1 MAHASLSNGV
11 NFMDV
16 DIAANI
22 NTIKQRIAAAAA
34 RCNRAPD
41 SIKLLAVTKTVS
53 PEGISKAIDAGI
65 NALGENYIQEAKEKI
80 AVIGPRAQW
89 HMIGHLQNNK
99 AKYAVNLFNYIH
111 SVDRMDLARELDKR
125 VRLTGHKLNI
135 LIEVNVSGEKTKNG
149 IPADTAI
156 TLIKDVSTLETLSV
170 RGLMTMAPYSDN
182 PENSR
187 PYFSELKNLQ
197 KSIIK
202 EGIAGIQMEEL
213 SMGMTDDFE
222 IAIEEGAT
230 IVRIGRAIFG
240 ERKSL
245 V

>member
-1 MAHASLSNGV
+1 MES
-11 NFMDV
+11 

-41 SIKLLAVTKTVS
+41 SIKLLAVTKTV
-53 PEGISKAIDAGI
+53 PAVCIGKAIEAGLT
-65 NALGENYIQEAKEKI
+65 AFGENYVQEAKEKV

-89 HMIGHLQNNK
+89 HMIGHLQTNK

-111 SVDRMDLARELDKR
+111 SVDRMDLAWELDKKA
-125 VRLTGHKLNI
+125 RLIGQKMNI

-149 IPADTAI
+149 IPADTAVS
-156 TLIKDVSTLETLSV
+156 LIKDVSKLENLSV
-170 RGLMTMAPYSDN
+170 RGLMTMAPYSAN
-182 PENSR
+182 PEDSR
-187 PYFSELKNLQ
+187 PYFTGLRNLRDD
-197 KSIIK
+197 IIRA
-202 EGIAGIQMEEL
+202 GITGIQMEDL
-213 SMGMTDDFE
+213 SMGMSDDFE
-222 IAIEEGAT
+222 VAIEEGAT

-240 ERKSL
+240 ERKSQ

>member
-1 MAHASLSNGV
+1 MAHAGLSNCV
-11 NFMDV
+11 NFMET

-22 NTIKQRIAAAAA
+22 NIIKQRIAAAAA

-53 PEGISKAIDAGI
+53 AAAIGQAIDAGI
-65 NALGENYIQEAKEKI
+65 TALGENYIQEAKEKV
-80 AVIGPRAQW
+80 AVVGRRNQW
-89 HMIGHLQNNK
+89 HMIGHLQTNK
-99 AKYAVNLFNYIH
+99 AKYAVKLFDYIH

-125 VRLTGHKLNI
+125 ARQIGQKMNI

-156 TLIKDVSTLETLSV
+156 ALIKDVSRLENLSV
-170 RGLMTMAPYSDN
+170 RGLMTMAPYSTN
-182 PENSR
+182 PEHSR
-187 PYFSELKNLQ
+187 PYFTSLRNLRDN
-197 KSIIK
+197 IVL
-202 EGIAGIQMEEL
+202 AGIIDVQMEEL

-222 IAIEEGAT
+222 VAIEEGAT

-240 ERKSL
+240 ERKLL